1 MFLLSVHDLSSQV
14 DLCKL
19 LPLDSCE
26 QHLEK
31 RMQQCQSWW
40 LFFDSWPRAAV
51 RTKGSDDAPAGASG
65 ISKPHISSAH
75 RERRRAWCVCRL
87 AVCDVHIWDS
97 SAAWDQARLLKKKK
111 KKVICKVAVFVLWR
125 SCETYCKK
133 RWGVELRH
141 FPWQPYE
148 NNQAEGQ
155 WRQRDAAKPYSLSA
169 CLLRSASQLAVFPF
183 RFLVNSCRASFI
195 TLVYFLLLSLSLFSL
210 AAPGSLN
217 RMRLHRCEFRAVFW
231 ATDDDAGLKW
241 WFVTSEQQPP
251 LISLHAYAAAQGH
264 SWNLSG

>member
-155 WRQRDAAKPYSLSA
+155 WRQRDAAEPYSLSA

-195 TLVYFLLLSLSLFSL
+195 TLVYFLLLSLSL
-210 AAPGSLN
+210 
-217 RMRLHRCEFRAVFW
+217 
-231 ATDDDAGLKW
+231 
-241 WFVTSEQQPP
+241 
-251 LISLHAYAAAQGH
+251 
-264 SWNLSG
+264 